1 LSKKSDCEDLKNV
14 MNSGKGNISSLT
26 LSLASL
32 SEFHSI
38 YIIFL
43 GIIESHYI
51 EGGQKMQKYF
61 RIVLT
66 MLLVLGNIGVAKVQ
80 PVLGVEIQTDATSAI
95 LMDAASGEIYFEKE
109 SHKELPPASVTKIMT
124 LLVAA
129 EAIATEKVKLTDK
142 VTASENASK
151 LGGSQI
157 YLEPGEIFTLEQMLI
172 AIAVGSANDGCVAVA
187 EHITGTHEAFVEE
200 MNRKAQ
206 ELGLK
211 NTHFANAYGLPA
223 EGHYTSAYD
232 LAVISKE
239 ALNYPLIRKLT
250 SIKEYDLRDGKF
262 KLWNTNKLLWWY
274 PGADGFK
281 TGWTNEAKYCLSS
294 TVERNG
300 LRLICVVMG
309 VPQVRGHFAESMKI
323 YNYGFAKYEF
333 KQFAPANAKQ
343 GVVKVLKGVEDQVIV
358 NTEKPLGATVEKG
371 KDKNLWVETKL
382 NPEVSAPIQKGQ
394 TLGQVHL
401 YRNDQ
406 LKASVNLIADHA
418 VAKAGLVQQ
427 VERTLKGVFGY

>member
-1 LSKKSDCEDLKNV
+1 MRK
-14 MNSGKGNISSLT
+14 
-26 LSLASL
+26 SLA
-32 SEFHSI
+32 F
-38 YIIFL
+38 
-43 GIIESHYI
+43 
-51 EGGQKMQKYF
+51 
-61 RIVLT
+61 VLA
-66 MLLVLGNIGVAKVQ
+66 MVLVLGNIGFTDVH
-80 PVLGVEIQTDATSAI
+80 PVLGVEIETEATSAI
-95 LMDAASGEIYFEKE
+95 LMDAASGQILYEKE
-109 SHKELPPASVTKIMT
+109 AHKELPPASVTKIMT

-129 EAIATEKVKLTDK
+129 DAVASGKVNLTDK

-187 EHITGTHEAFVEE
+187 EHICGTHEAFVEE
-200 MNRKAQ
+200 MNNKAQ
-206 ELGLK
+206 ALGLK
-211 NTHFANAYGLPA
+211 NTHFVNAYGLPA

-281 TGWTNEAKYCLSS
+281 TGWTNEAKYCLAS

-300 LRLICVVMG
+300 LRLIAVVMG

-333 KQFAPANAKQ
+333 KQFAPAAQKQ
-343 GVVKVLKGVEDQVIV
+343 GVVKVRKGMEDEVTAF
-358 NTEKPLGATVEKG
+358 TEKPLGATVEKG
-371 KDKNLWVETKL
+371 KDKNFWVETKL
-382 NPEVSAPIQKGQ
+382 NPEIVAPILKGQ
-394 TLGQVHL
+394 KIGEVLL
-401 YRNDQ
+401 YSNDQ
-406 LKASVNLIADHA
+406 VQASVNLIVDHP
-418 VAKAGLVQQ
+418 VAKAGLAEQ
-427 VERTLKGVFGY
+427 VTRTLKGVFGY

>member
-1 LSKKSDCEDLKNV
+1 MRKI
-14 MNSGKGNISSLT
+14 IS
-26 LSLASL
+26 
-32 SEFHSI
+32 
-38 YIIFL
+38 
-43 GIIESHYI
+43 
-51 EGGQKMQKYF
+51 
-61 RIVLT
+61 IVFA
-66 MLLVLGNIGVAKVQ
+66 MVIALGNIGLMNVQ
-80 PVLGVEIQTDATSAI
+80 PVLGVEIETEATSAI
-95 LMDAASGEIYFEKE
+95 LMDAASGRILYEKE

-129 EAIATEKVKLTDK
+129 DAVAQEKVKLTDT
-142 VTASENASK
+142 VTASENACK

-157 YLEPGEIFTLEQMLI
+157 YLEPGETFSLEQMLI

-187 EHITGTHEAFVEE
+187 EHVSGTHEAFVEE

-232 LAVISKE
+232 LATISKE
-239 ALNYPLIRKLT
+239 ALKYPLIRKLT
-250 SIKEYDLRDGKF
+250 SIKEYDLREGKF

-274 PGADGFK
+274 PGADGLK
-281 TGWTNEAKYCLSS
+281 TGWTNEAKYCLAS

-333 KQFAPANAKQ
+333 KQFAPAEEKQ
-343 GVVKVLKGVEDQVIV
+343 GVVKVSKGVENEAVAI
-358 NTEKPLGATVEKG
+358 TEKALGATVEKG
-371 KDKNLWVETKL
+371 KDKNFWVETKL
-382 NPEVSAPIQKGQ
+382 NPEISAPIEKGQ
-394 TLGQVHL
+394 KLGEVLL
-401 YRNDQ
+401 YQNEQ
-406 LKASVNLIADHA
+406 LQASVNLIADRS
-418 VAKAGLVQQ
+418 VAKAGLVNQLT
-427 VERTLKGVFGY
+427 RTMKGVFGF

>member
-1 LSKKSDCEDLKNV
+1 MRKVLS
-14 MNSGKGNISSLT
+14 
-26 LSLASL
+26 
-32 SEFHSI
+32 
-38 YIIFL
+38 
-43 GIIESHYI
+43 
-51 EGGQKMQKYF
+51 
-61 RIVLT
+61 IVLAT
-66 MLLVLGNIGVAKVQ
+66 VIALGNIGLANVQ
-80 PVLGVEIQTDATSAI
+80 PVLGVEIETEATSAI
-95 LMDAASGEIYFEKE
+95 LMDAVSGRILYEKE
-109 SHKELPPASVTKIMT
+109 SHKELAPASVTKIMT

-129 EAIATEKVKLTDK
+129 DALASEKVKLTDV
-142 VTASENASK
+142 VTASENACK

-157 YLEPGEIFTLEQMLI
+157 YLEPGETFTLEQMLI

-187 EHITGTHEAFVEE
+187 EHINGTHEAFVEE

-232 LAVISKE
+232 LAMISKE

-250 SIKEYDLRDGKF
+250 SIKEYDLREGKF

-274 PGADGFK
+274 PGADGLK
-281 TGWTNEAKYCLSS
+281 TGWTNEAKYCLAS

-333 KQFAPANAKQ
+333 KQFAPASEKQ
-343 GVVKVLKGVEDQVIV
+343 GVVKVSKGVENEITAI
-358 NTEKPLGATVEKG
+358 TEKSLGATVEKG
-371 KDKNLWVETKL
+371 KDKNFWVETKL
-382 NPEVSAPIQKGQ
+382 NPEIGAPIDKGQ
-394 TLGQVHL
+394 KLGEVLL
-401 YRNDQ
+401 YQNDQ
-406 LKASVNLIADHA
+406 LQASVNLIADHP
-418 VAKAGLVQQ
+418 VARAGLVDQLA
-427 VERTLKGVFGY
+427 RTMKGVFGF

>member
-1 LSKKSDCEDLKNV
+1 MRKSLV
-14 MNSGKGNISSLT
+14 
-26 LSLASL
+26 
-32 SEFHSI
+32 
-38 YIIFL
+38 
-43 GIIESHYI
+43 
-51 EGGQKMQKYF
+51 
-61 RIVLT
+61 IVLA
-66 MLLVLGNIGVAKVQ
+66 MLLMLGNIGFANVQ
-80 PVLGVEIQTDATSAI
+80 PVLGVEIVTEATSAI
-95 LMDAASGEIYFEKE
+95 LMDASSGQILYEKDA
-109 SHKELPPASVTKIMT
+109 HKELPPASVTKLMT

-129 EAIATEKVKLTDK
+129 EAVASGKVKLTDK

-157 YLEPGEIFTLEQMLI
+157 YLEPGETFTLEQMLV

-187 EHITGTHEAFVEE
+187 EHIDGTHEAFVEE
-200 MNRKAQ
+200 MNSKAQ
-206 ELGLK
+206 ALGLK

-232 LAVISKE
+232 LAIIGRE

-281 TGWTNEAKYCLSS
+281 TGWTNEAKYCLAS

-323 YNYGFAKYEF
+323 FNYGFAKYEF
-333 KQFAPANAKQ
+333 KQFAPAAQKQ
-343 GVVKVLKGVEDQVIV
+343 GVVKVRKGVEDEVTAM
-358 NTEKPLGATVEKG
+358 TEKPLGTTVEKG

-382 NPEVSAPIQKGQ
+382 NPEISAPVQKGQ
-394 TLGQVHL
+394 NLGEVLL

-406 LKASVNLIADHA
+406 LQASVNLIADHSIA
-418 VAKAGLVQQ
+418 RASLTEQMQ
-427 VERTLKGVFGY
+427 RTLKGVFGY

>member
-1 LSKKSDCEDLKNV
+1 MRK
-14 MNSGKGNISSLT
+14 
-26 LSLASL
+26 SLA
-32 SEFHSI
+32 
-38 YIIFL
+38 
-43 GIIESHYI
+43 
-51 EGGQKMQKYF
+51 
-61 RIVLT
+61 IVLG
-66 MLLVLGNIGVAKVQ
+66 MVLVLGNIGFANVQ
-80 PVLGVEIQTDATSAI
+80 PVLGVEIETEATSAI
-95 LMDAASGEIYFEKE
+95 LMDAASGQILYEKE
-109 SHKELPPASVTKIMT
+109 AHKELPPASVTKIMT

-129 EAIATEKVKLTDK
+129 DAVASGKVKLTDK

-157 YLEPGEIFTLEQMLI
+157 YLEPGETFTLEQMLI
-172 AIAVGSANDGCVAVA
+172 AIAVGSANDSCVAVA
-187 EHITGTHEAFVEE
+187 EHIDGTHEAFVEE
-200 MNRKAQ
+200 MNNKALA
-206 ELGLK
+206 LGLK
-211 NTHFANAYGLPA
+211 NTHFVNAYGLPA

-239 ALNYPLIRKLT
+239 ALNYPLVRKLT
-250 SIKEYDLRDGKF
+250 SMKEYDLRDGKF

-281 TGWTNEAKYCLSS
+281 TGWTNEAKYCLAS

-333 KQFAPANAKQ
+333 KQFAPVAQKL
-343 GVVKVLKGVEDQVIV
+343 GVVKVHKGIEDEVEAI
-358 NTEKPLGATVEKG
+358 TEKALGATVEKG

-382 NPEVSAPIQKGQ
+382 NLNISAPIQKGQ
-394 TLGQVHL
+394 KLGEVLL

-406 LKASVNLIADHA
+406 LQASVNLIADHPIA
-418 VAKAGLVQQ
+418 RAGLVEQIT
-427 VERTLKGVFGY
+427 RTLKGVVGF

>member
-1 LSKKSDCEDLKNV
+1 MMRK
-14 MNSGKGNISSLT
+14 
-26 LSLASL
+26 SLA
-32 SEFHSI
+32 
-38 YIIFL
+38 
-43 GIIESHYI
+43 
-51 EGGQKMQKYF
+51 
-61 RIVLT
+61 IVLAV
-66 MLLVLGNIGVAKVQ
+66 MVFVFGSIGFANVQ
-80 PVLGVEIQTDATSAI
+80 PVMGVEIVTEATSAI
-95 LMDAASGEIYFEKE
+95 LMDAASGQVFFEKE
-109 SHKELPPASVTKIMT
+109 AHKELPPASVTKIMT

-129 EAIATEKVKLTDK
+129 DAVASGKVNLTDK

-157 YLEPGEIFTLEQMLI
+157 YLEPGEIFTLEQLLI

-187 EHITGTHEAFVEE
+187 EHINGTHEAFVEE
-200 MNRKAQ
+200 MNNKAQ
-206 ELGLK
+206 ALGLK

-239 ALNYPLIRKLT
+239 ALNYPLVRKLT

-281 TGWTNEAKYCLSS
+281 TGWTNEAKYCLAS

-323 YNYGFAKYEF
+323 FNYGFAKYEF
-333 KQFAPANAKQ
+333 KQFAPVAERL
-343 GVVKVLKGVEDQVIV
+343 GVVKVQKGMEDEV
-358 NTEKPLGATVEKG
+358 NALTEKPLGATVEKG
-371 KDKNLWVETKL
+371 NDKNLWVETKL
-382 NPEVSAPIQKGQ
+382 NPIISAPIQKGQ
-394 TLGQVHL
+394 KLGEVLL

-406 LKASVNLIADHA
+406 VQASVNLIADHPID
-418 VAKAGLVQQ
+418 KAGLVDQMA
-427 VERTLKGVFGY
+427 RTLKGVFGY

>member
-1 LSKKSDCEDLKNV
+1 MRKVLS
-14 MNSGKGNISSLT
+14 
-26 LSLASL
+26 
-32 SEFHSI
+32 
-38 YIIFL
+38 
-43 GIIESHYI
+43 
-51 EGGQKMQKYF
+51 
-61 RIVLT
+61 IVLA
-66 MLLVLGNIGVAKVQ
+66 MAVVLGNIGFAHVQ
-80 PVLGVEIQTDATSAI
+80 PVLGVEIETEAASAI
-95 LMDAASGEIYFEKE
+95 LMDAASGRILYEKE
-109 SHKELPPASVTKIMT
+109 AQKELPPASVTKIMT

-129 EAIATEKVKLTDK
+129 EAVASEKVKLTDI
-142 VTASENASK
+142 VTASENACK

-157 YLEPGEIFTLEQMLI
+157 YLEPGETFTLEQMLI

-187 EHITGTHEAFVEE
+187 EHINGTHEAFVEE

-232 LAVISKE
+232 LAMISKE

-250 SIKEYDLRDGKF
+250 SMKEYDLREGKF

-274 PGADGFK
+274 PGADGLK
-281 TGWTNEAKYCLSS
+281 TGWTNEAKYCLAS

-333 KQFAPANAKQ
+333 KQFAPAEEKQ
-343 GVVKVLKGVEDQVIV
+343 GVVKVSKGVENEIIAI
-358 NTEKPLGATVEKG
+358 TEKSLGATVEKG
-371 KDKNLWVETKL
+371 KDKNFWVETKL
-382 NPEVSAPIQKGQ
+382 NPEISAPIEKGQ
-394 TLGQVHL
+394 KLGEVLL
-401 YRNDQ
+401 YQNDQ
-406 LKASVNLIADHA
+406 LQASVNLIADHP
-418 VAKAGLVQQ
+418 VAKAGLIDQLG
-427 VERTLKGVFGY
+427 RTMKGVFGF

>member
-1 LSKKSDCEDLKNV
+1 MRKNF
-14 MNSGKGNISSLT
+14 
-26 LSLASL
+26 A
-32 SEFHSI
+32 
-38 YIIFL
+38 
-43 GIIESHYI
+43 
-51 EGGQKMQKYF
+51 
-61 RIVLT
+61 IVLAV
-66 MLLVLGNIGVAKVQ
+66 MVFVLGNIGFANVQ
-80 PVLGVEIQTDATSAI
+80 PVLGVEIVTEATSAI
-95 LMDAASGEIYFEKE
+95 LMDAASGQILYEKE

-129 EAIATEKVKLTDK
+129 DAVASGKVKLTDI

-157 YLEPGEIFTLEQMLI
+157 YLKPGETFTLEQMLY

-187 EHITGTHEAFVEE
+187 EHICGTHEAFVEE
-200 MNRKAQ
+200 MNKKAIA
-206 ELGLK
+206 LGLK

-232 LAVISKE
+232 LALISKE
-239 ALNYPLIRKLT
+239 ALKYPLVRKLT
-250 SIKEYDLRDGKF
+250 NTKEYDLRDGKF

-281 TGWTNEAKYCLSS
+281 TGWTNEAKYCLAS

-333 KQFAPANAKQ
+333 KQFAPVAQKL
-343 GVVKVLKGVEDQVIV
+343 GVVKVNKGIDDEVIAL
-358 NTEKPLGATVEKG
+358 TEKPLGATVEKG

-382 NPEVSAPIQKGQ
+382 NPNISAPIEKGQ
-394 TLGQVHL
+394 KLGEVLL
-401 YRNDQ
+401 YRDDQ
-406 LKASVNLIADHA
+406 LQANVNLIADHA
-418 VAKAGLVQQ
+418 IAKAGLVEQMT
-427 VERTLKGVFGY
+427 RTLKGVFGY

>member
-1 LSKKSDCEDLKNV
+1 MRK
-14 MNSGKGNISSLT
+14 
-26 LSLASL
+26 SLA
-32 SEFHSI
+32 
-38 YIIFL
+38 
-43 GIIESHYI
+43 
-51 EGGQKMQKYF
+51 
-61 RIVLT
+61 IVLA
-66 MLLVLGNIGVAKVQ
+66 MLVVLGNIGFANVQ
-80 PVLGVEIQTDATSAI
+80 PVLGVEIVTEATSAI
-95 LMDAASGEIYFEKE
+95 LMDAASGQILYEKE
-109 SHKELPPASVTKIMT
+109 SHKELPPASVTKLMT
-124 LLVAA
+124 LLIAA
-129 EAIATEKVKLTDK
+129 DAVTSGKVKLTDK

-157 YLEPGEIFTLEQMLI
+157 YLEPGETFTLEQMLI

-187 EHITGTHEAFVEE
+187 EHIDGTHEAFVEE

-206 ELGLK
+206 ALGLK

-232 LAVISKE
+232 LAVISRE

-250 SIKEYDLRDGKF
+250 SMKEYDLRDGKF

-281 TGWTNEAKYCLSS
+281 TGWTNEAKYCLAS

-333 KQFAPANAKQ
+333 KQFAPATQKQ
-343 GVVKVLKGVEDQVIV
+343 GVVKVRKGIEDEVTAI
-358 NTEKPLGATVEKG
+358 TEKPLGTTVEKG
-371 KDKNLWVETKL
+371 KDKNFWVETKL

-394 TLGQVHL
+394 KLGEILL

-406 LKASVNLIADHA
+406 LQANVNLIADHSIA
-418 VAKAGLVQQ
+418 RAGLAEQMT
-427 VERTLKGVFGY
+427 RTLKGVFGY

>member
-1 LSKKSDCEDLKNV
+1 MRKSLV
-14 MNSGKGNISSLT
+14 
-26 LSLASL
+26 
-32 SEFHSI
+32 
-38 YIIFL
+38 
-43 GIIESHYI
+43 
-51 EGGQKMQKYF
+51 
-61 RIVLT
+61 IVLA
-66 MLLVLGNIGVAKVQ
+66 MLLVFGNIGFANVQ
-80 PVLGVEIQTDATSAI
+80 PALGVEIVTDAASAI
-95 LMDAASGEIYFEKE
+95 LMDAASGQILYEKE
-109 SHKELPPASVTKIMT
+109 AHKELPPASVTKIMT

-129 EAIATEKVKLTDK
+129 DAVASGKVKLTDK

-157 YLEPGEIFTLEQMLI
+157 YLEPGESFTLEQMLI

-187 EHITGTHEAFVEE
+187 EHIDGTHEAFVEE
-200 MNRKAQ
+200 MNKKAQ
-206 ELGLK
+206 TLGLK
-211 NTHFANAYGLPA
+211 NTHFVNAYGLPA

-232 LAVISKE
+232 LAIICRE

-281 TGWTNEAKYCLSS
+281 TGWTNEAKYCLAS

-333 KQFAPANAKQ
+333 KQFAPVAQKQ
-343 GVVKVLKGVEDQVIV
+343 GVVKVRKGVEDEVTAI
-358 NTEKPLGATVEKG
+358 TEKPLGTTVEKG

-382 NPEVSAPIQKGQ
+382 NPEISAPVQKGQ
-394 TLGQVHL
+394 NLGEVLL

-406 LKASVNLIADHA
+406 LQASVNLIADHSI
-418 VAKAGLVQQ
+418 AKASLAEQI
-427 VERTLKGVFGY
+427 ERTLKGVFGY